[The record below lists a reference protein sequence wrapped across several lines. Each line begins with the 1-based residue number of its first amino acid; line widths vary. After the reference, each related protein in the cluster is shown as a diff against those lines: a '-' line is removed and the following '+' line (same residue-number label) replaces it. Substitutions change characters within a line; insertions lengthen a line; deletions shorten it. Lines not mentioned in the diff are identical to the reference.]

1 MYQKGKLDKL
11 YDSQAAL
18 YVLSSIMKNPLL
30 IQDDSLTL
38 NPDDF
43 FKPIHKMVF
52 VAIYNLEQEGV
63 TTIEPSSIDLYL
75 SHYDA
80 QYSYYKAQNG
90 YNLVL
95 ECSRMSLSMDKKEFL
110 YYYGRLKKFSLLRD
124 LESSGIDTNT
134 FYNTEVSSL
143 DKDVEEDRL
152 DRTALESI
160 PNTIKGTLVS
170 IEKKHIG
177 KDTGT
182 AQNAIQGL
190 RELVQRYR
198 EVPEVG
204 LPLEGSIINYALR
217 GLRLGKLYTY
227 SAPTGAGKTRFML
240 SASASISMPYI
251 DKNGQVVLRG
261 ENGDEYQKVLF
272 VTTEQSADEIQTML
286 LAFVSGVP
294 ENKILMGDYTFEELK
309 RVNMALN
316 IIERY
321 QNNFMIEAIPDP
333 SIAEIKI
340 LLTKYIIQEQI
351 QYIFYDYIF
360 SSPGLLSEFRDVAVR
375 EDVALMMLS
384 NTLKEIAMVHNVHIT
399 SATQLNDGW
408 SKKETGLRDQNCL
421 RGSKAIAD
429 KIDGGIIGVRL
440 TPVEFDKVR
449 EVWAMLKK
457 KYGYTKDPNIVA
469 DIYKNR
475 RGELN
480 CVKVFRYFDYA
491 TCHCIDYFVTDGEY
505 HLIEEVKEIVCTLK
519 IVKYEDLGFQKGQEV
534 V

>member
-1 MYQKGKLDKL
+1 M
-11 YDSQAAL
+11 
-18 YVLSSIMKNPLL
+18 
-30 IQDDSLTL
+30 
-38 NPDDF
+38 
-43 FKPIHKMVF
+43 
-52 VAIYNLEQEGV
+52 
-63 TTIEPSSIDLYL
+63 TIPVP
-75 SHYDA
+75 
-80 QYSYYKAQNG
+80 K
-90 YNLVL
+90 
-95 ECSRMSLSMDKKEFL
+95 
-110 YYYGRLKKFSLLRD
+110 
-124 LESSGIDTNT
+124 SGCIII
-134 FYNTEVSSL
+134 
-143 DKDVEEDRL
+143 
-152 DRTALESI
+152 I

-177 KDTGT
+177 KDNGT

-251 DKNGQVVLRG
+251 DKNGQIVLRG

-375 EDVALMMLS
+375 ED
-384 NTLKEIAMVHNVHIT
+384 
-399 SATQLNDGW
+399 
-408 SKKETGLRDQNCL
+408 R
-421 RGSKAIAD
+421 
-429 KIDGGIIGVRL
+429 
-440 TPVEFDKVR
+440 
-449 EVWAMLKK
+449 
-457 KYGYTKDPNIVA
+457 
-469 DIYKNR
+469 
-475 RGELN
+475 
-480 CVKVFRYFDYA
+480 
-491 TCHCIDYFVTDGEY
+491 
-505 HLIEEVKEIVCTLK
+505 
-519 IVKYEDLGFQKGQEV
+519 QEV
-534 V
+534 YVLI